1 MSKNADCYVLIPAHF
16 LQVREE
22 DYQNLHSEDD
32 EYDGSD
38 ALRSSEKEHHDELD
52 RRETEPI
59 TFNLDQH
66 SDFGG
71 NSLAAQSAE
80 LVESGAEDSYPSW
93 QVIDDAEKLVAGKER
108 SSDDHFRIE
117 ERGSVIGQGD
127 SQADDF
133 RPPSLNDTADYY
145 EPITL
150 ASFGIEEFELSPLND
165 SLSPSARS
173 PYPEQYLSQNAR
185 FDEPETLFQQVNH
198 QFATVKSPATRQI
211 PPLTTD
217 DLEGYIVNDLTS
229 AAMALQ
235 QAEISRGQ
243 DADVGDSH
251 TDAEEAAVAG
261 EEEPGEILQSSDHNE
276 LEELGAAGSAPFV
289 SVDGEH
295 DVLQDSCTL
304 TELPNDETRSLGSD
318 YVDHG
323 TYGSAEDHT
332 DVPVEAAF
340 SPLAVVDP
348 GDVDFIATDS
358 TEICTVGTDN
368 EFGSSASQCESK
380 EVPAETVAIVSEEKG
395 TQVNVEICDVM
406 EGSTQNCVKEATE
419 DLERVGSGAD
429 QAIRANSESV
439 EHAEQEA
446 LVYGK
451 SLRPEHF
458 TDRAAAK
465 EMVDAACGT
474 TDDDFDCIAEFE
486 SSHGSDV
493 EHSLHSEAHGEDLEV
508 KEETLE
514 ISTTP
519 SDPDADDKVTLPSS
533 DNSSCASAE
542 GPPLPQQEQVP
553 SPQSSFSL
561 SADKFELI
569 CQLLTE
575 IRDSC
580 GPGLVKEILLAHN
593 NSRVTQNSSQTE
605 LLISAEPHPTTSHEV
620 QATVQ
625 ARHSKADTELGSLTD
640 FAAVKRQVE
649 EMSSSQ
655 IFRQSSSPRSAA
667 EPEKATFDAHGDA
680 DHQYHDRVDTP
691 ESPRLS
697 PVRGLK
703 GDLKAVH
710 WSDSFTLQQEMQ
722 RRMKTCDADQFLR
735 ERTEERTTKA
745 RTSSRHDAK
754 LFGDEVEALPS
765 PLFEFSTRQSKKPF
779 SYKADSETE
788 RIARIMQGSVN
799 YWRKGD
805 EHALTSDDD
814 SVDSFDSDDDDWC
827 F

>member
-1 MSKNADCYVLIPAHF
+1 MLKNADCYVLIPAHF

-22 DYQNLHSEDD
+22 DYQNLHSEGN
-32 EYDGSD
+32 EYDDPD
-38 ALRSSEKEHHDELD
+38 ALRSSEKEHHDGLD

-59 TFNLDQH
+59 AFNLDQH

-71 NSLAAQSAE
+71 NLLAAQSAE
-80 LVESGAEDSYPSW
+80 SVESGAEDSYPSW
-93 QVIDDAEKLVAGKER
+93 QVIGDAEKLAADKER

-133 RPPSLNDTADYY
+133 RPPSLNDTTDYY

-150 ASFGIEEFELSPLND
+150 ASFGIEEFELSPLSD

-173 PYPEQYLSQNAR
+173 PDPEQYLSQNAR

-198 QFATVKSPATRQI
+198 QFATVESPATRQI

-217 DLEGYIVNDLTS
+217 DLEEYIVNDLTS
-229 AAMALQ
+229 AAVAPQ

-251 TDAEEAAVAG
+251 TDAEEAAAG
-261 EEEPGEILQSSDHNE
+261 EKEPGEIPQSSDHNE
-276 LEELGAAGSAPFV
+276 LEELGTAGSAPFV

-323 TYGSAEDHT
+323 TDSSAEDHT

-340 SPLAVVDP
+340 SSLAVVDP
-348 GDVDFIATDS
+348 GDIDFIATDS
-358 TEICTVGTDN
+358 TEICTVGADN
-368 EFGSSASQCESK
+368 ELGSSASQCESR
-380 EVPAETVAIVSEEKG
+380 EDPAETIAIVSEEKG

-419 DLERVGSGAD
+419 DLERVNFGVD
-429 QAIRANSESV
+429 QATHAKSESV

-446 LVYGK
+446 PVHGK
-451 SLRPEHF
+451 SLQPEHF
-458 TDRAAAK
+458 TDRVAGK
-465 EMVDAACGT
+465 EMIDAACGT

-493 EHSLHSEAHGEDLEV
+493 EHSLHGEAHGEDLEV

-519 SDPDADDKVTLPSS
+519 SGTDADDKVTLPSS
-533 DNSSCASAE
+533 DDSSCASAE

-553 SPQSSFSL
+553 SPQSPFSL

-593 NSRVTQNSSQTE
+593 NSRVAQNSSQTE
-605 LLISAEPHPTTSHEV
+605 LISAEPHPTTSTEV
-620 QATVQ
+620 QATAQ
-625 ARHSKADTELGSLTD
+625 ARHSKADTELDNLTD
-640 FAAVKRQVE
+640 FAAVKRQE
-649 EMSSSQ
+649 EISSSQ

-667 EPEKATFDAHGDA
+667 EPEKATFDVHGDA
-680 DHQYHDRVDTP
+680 DHQYRDRVDTP
-691 ESPRLS
+691 ESPRLP

-735 ERTEERTTKA
+735 ERTEERKTKA
-745 RTSSRHDAK
+745 RTSSRHDVK
-754 LFGDEVEALPS
+754 LFGGEVEALPS
-765 PLFEFSTRQSKKPF
+765 TLFEFSTRQSKKPF
-779 SYKADSETE
+779 QYKADSETE

-805 EHALTSDDD
+805 EDALTSDDD
-814 SVDSFDSDDDDWC
+814 SVDSCDSDDDDWC